1 MIGNYGE
8 VHLHR
13 LTDYEIRCSE
23 RYRRFFSLVFMT
35 SGNGQVEFRK
45 LLGDLLRTSDEFIEL
60 EGFSSIL
67 MSETDKTAALEAV
80 SRFEE
85 LQMGSVDVRYSIA
98 SFPEDGK
105 SSLELLLRASDRLD
119 KAKDRDEGAIVSDE

>member
-1 MIGNYGE
+1 MGSYGE
-8 VHLHR
+8 IHLHR

-35 SGNGQVEFRK
+35 SGNGALEFK
-45 LLGDLLRTSDEFIEL
+45 KILGDLLRTSDEFIEL
-60 EGFSSIL
+60 EGFASIL
-67 MSETDKTAALEAV
+67 MSETDKEAALEAV
-80 SRFEE
+80 NRFEE
-85 LQMGSVDVRYSIA
+85 MQHGSVDVRYSVA

-119 KAKDRDEGAIVSDE
+119 KARDRDEGAIVSDE